1 MPDFAYTARNALGE
15 EIVGTISAT
24 TEREAL
30 GLLSE
35 RSLFPLRVARDK
47 PARAAWNKPQRV
59 KPYLVATTLGQL
71 GDLLKSG
78 VPLLRAFELLGKQA
92 SHPVL
97 GEVLQDVRS
106 QVSEGTP
113 LEAALLRHPQI
124 FDELTISMVRAGA
137 EGGFLEEVL
146 ERTAT
151 FIEQQEDLK
160 SRVVGAATYPILLAI
175 AGFSAVTVLI
185 VFFVPKFAELFAK
198 LEERGELPALT
209 TGLLWTS
216 ATLQSYGIFLAA
228 ALVGGVIVLRRQL
241 QTDRGRLIADKWKI
255 KLPAFGGIIL
265 SLAVARFCRVL
276 GTLLRNGV
284 PILRALEIS
293 SGSTGNKV
301 LSTAVQ
307 SAASNISSGQSLAK
321 PLAASGLFPKA
332 VVEMISVAEEANN
345 LENVLIN
352 IADGLERRTHRQLDL
367 AVRLLEPAMLVVMA
381 SVILVVVMALLLPV
395 FQMSTTIG

>member
-1 MPDFAYTARNALGE
+1 MPDFAYTARNSIGE
-15 EIVGTISAT
+15 EIVGRISAA

-35 RSLFPLRVARDK
+35 RALFPLRVARDK
-47 PARAAWNKPQRV
+47 PARVAWTRPQKV
-59 KPYLVATTLGQL
+59 KPYVLATTLGQL

-92 SHPVL
+92 ANPVL
-97 GEVLQDVRS
+97 ADVLADVRN
-106 QVSEGTP
+106 QLSEGTP
-113 LEAALLRHPQI
+113 LDAALAKHPAV
-124 FDELTISMVRAGA
+124 FNELTISMVRAGA

-146 ERTAT
+146 ERTSA

-160 SRVVGAATYPILLAI
+160 SRVVGAATYPVLLAI
-175 AGFSAVTVLI
+175 VGFVAVTLII
-185 VFFVPKFAELFAK
+185 VFMVPKFAELFAR
-198 LEERGELPALT
+198 LEERGELPSLT

-216 ATLQSYGIFLAA
+216 AAMKNYGLFLLAGA
-228 ALVGGVIVLRRQL
+228 IGGFVFARRQM
-241 QTDRGRLIADKWKI
+241 QTERGRLIADQWKI
-255 KLPAFGGIIL
+255 KLPAFGGVIL

-276 GTLLRNGV
+276 GTLLKNGV

-301 LSTAVQ
+301 LASAVR

-321 PLAASGLFPKA
+321 PLAASGLFPRS

-367 AVRLLEPAMLVVMA
+367 AVRLLEPAMLLVMG
-381 SVILVVVMALLLPV
+381 SIILVVVLALLLPV
-395 FQMSTTIG
+395 FQMSTMV